1 MLAEKNRCVL
11 RRKCLDARK
20 RLGEDRGVWLN
31 KWDDLAIC
39 MEACHTIIMAAIDTT
54 VEEMIL

>member
-20 RLGEDRGVWLN
+20 RPDEDRDVWLN
-31 KWDDLAIC
+31 KWVDLAIC
-39 MEACHTIIMAAIDTT
+39 MEACHTIIMVVIDTT
-54 VEEMIL
+54 AEEMIL